1 MTAALAGMGWG
12 LHPKMLVAPLLEDG
26 SLVEL
31 VADTALEVPLHWHYA
46 RSASSLLEEL
56 TRRIVFAASGALRQE

>member
-12 LHPKMLVAPLLEDG
+12 LHPEMLVAPLLEDG
-26 SLVEL
+26 SLIEL
-31 VADTALEVPLHWHYA
+31 VAETALDVPLYWHYA

-56 TRRIVFAASGALRQE
+56 TRRIVSAASGVLLQQ